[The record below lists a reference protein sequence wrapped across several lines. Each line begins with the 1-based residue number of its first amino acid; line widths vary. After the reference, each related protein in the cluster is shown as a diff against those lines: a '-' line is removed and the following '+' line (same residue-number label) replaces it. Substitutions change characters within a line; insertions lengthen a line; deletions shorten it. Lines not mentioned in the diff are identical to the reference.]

1 MNILYALGLGYL
13 FGSIPWSL
21 IVGKSFFKVDI
32 REHGS
37 GNLGASNA
45 GRTLGGKAGVAVAL
59 LDLSKALVAML
70 LAVWLTDKNTAIYA
84 GIGATIGHCWPV
96 FAQFKGGKAVSTA
109 AGYLLGLSVFIETNG
124 LILVIIAV
132 ITYFGMLKLFKMS
145 SLASITFVTVTTI
158 SLFLLQDNT
167 LYSASF
173 ALIAVIVV
181 YRHHSNIKRILNGEE
196 RKITWM

>member
-1 MNILYALGLGYL
+1 MNILLALGLGYI

-21 IVGKSFFKVDI
+21 IVGKTIFKVDI

-45 GRTLGGKAGVAVAL
+45 GRTLGGKAGLAVAI
-59 LDLSKALVAML
+59 LDLSKALIAML
-70 LAVWLTDKNTAIYA
+70 LAVWLTDRNTAIYA
-84 GIGATIGHCWPV
+84 GIGATIGHCYPV

-109 AGYLLGLSVFIETNG
+109 AGYLLGLSLFMDQNG
-124 LILVIIAV
+124 WLIVLIAN

-145 SLASITFVTVTTI
+145 SLASITFVTVSTI
-158 SLFLLQDNT
+158 TMFLLQNNIM
-167 LYSASF
+167 YSASF

-181 YRHHSNIKRILNGEE
+181 YRHHENIKRLLKGEE

>member
-1 MNILYALGLGYL
+1 MNILLALGLGYL

-21 IVGKSFFKVDI
+21 IVGKTIFKVDI
-32 REHGS
+32 RQHGS

-45 GRTLGGKAGVAVAL
+45 GRTLGGKAGVAVAI

-84 GIGATIGHCWPV
+84 GIAATIGHCYPV

-109 AGYLLGLSVFIETNG
+109 AGYLLGLTLFVETNG
-124 LILVIIAV
+124 LLIIVLANVI
-132 ITYFGMLKLFKMS
+132 YFGTLYLFKMPS
-145 SLASITFVTVTTI
+145 VAAITFVSLATI
-158 SLFLLQDNT
+158 MMFLLQDNT

-173 ALIAVIVV
+173 ALVAVIVV
-181 YRHHSNIKRILNGEE
+181 YRHHGNIKRILSGEE